1 MIKLKESAK
10 VELIAFTACAI
21 IAFFFNAG
29 NAINEH
35 ASIPHHVYY
44 TNYWTN
50 LLFSYIITCV
60 CYFMLFFF
68 VDKELGHQD
77 QKPSNAV
84 ILICLFINICFITGL
99 INEYFAI
106 LLAIKMLSIYFNS
119 SKNNKSINISQE
131 AVLLFAFSI
140 FLHASVVVLN
150 ADYDLRAFFSTIV
163 PLALLHYLYS
173 IYMLLPMLV
182 GKRRSI
188 LKFIGLSA
196 LITGVSYLVMLVIVI
211 AIYKDTDAYD
221 FIYPVNFPVQAVIVP
236 LLAWTI
242 YKARNRKNA
251 EEIKSLKTELG
262 KSDANLNFLKS
273 QINPHFLFNALNTLY
288 GTALQENAERTGEG
302 IQRLGDMM
310 RFMLE
315 ENIANKI
322 FLKRDID
329 YLNNYIALQKLR
341 IATTAD
347 IHIETRIEQPE
358 NQPLIAP
365 MVLLPFVE
373 NAFKHGISLKSPSH
387 IKITLQTKGTKLYF
401 DVNNSI
407 HIKSENDPER
417 LQSGIG
423 LKNVKQRLALL
434 YPDKHELIIR
444 ENAKEFFV
452 HLTIELEEIK

>member
-1 MIKLKESAK
+1 MKLQESAK
-10 VELIAFTACAI
+10 IELIAFTACAV

-29 NAINEH
+29 VAINEH
-35 ASIPHHVYY
+35 ATIFHHQYY
-44 TNYWTN
+44 PNYWTN

-60 CYFMLFFF
+60 CYFILFFF
-68 VDKELGHQD
+68 VDKELEQ
-77 QKPSNAV
+77 QEKRPSTAV
-84 ILICLFINICFITGL
+84 ILICLFINVCFVTRL

-106 LLAIKMLSIYFNS
+106 LIALKMLIIYFNS
-119 SKNNKSINISQE
+119 SKISKKANIMQE
-131 AVLLFAFSI
+131 AILLFGFSI
-140 FLHASVVVLN
+140 FLNASVAILN
-150 ADYDLRAFFSTIV
+150 ADYKLNVFFTTIA
-163 PLALLHYLYS
+163 PLAILHYLYS
-173 IYMLLPMLV
+173 THVLMPTLIS
-182 GKRRSI
+182 KRRPV
-188 LKFIGLSA
+188 LKFIGYTIF
-196 LITGVSYLVMLVIVI
+196 ITGLSFLAMLVIQL
-211 AIYKDTDAYD
+211 AIYGNVSTYE
-221 FIYPVNFPVQAVIVP
+221 FIYPFNLPFQLLVVPICAWNF
-236 LLAWTI
+236 
-242 YKARNRKNA
+242 YKSRNKKDI

-315 ENIANKI
+315 ENLEDRI
-322 FLKRDID
+322 FLSRDMD
-329 YLNNYIALQKLR
+329 YLKNYIDLQKLR
-341 IATTAD
+341 TATTNN
-347 IHIETRIEQPE
+347 IHIETQLEEPL
-358 NQPLIAP
+358 NKYLIAP

-373 NAFKHGISLKSPSH
+373 NAFKHGISLNSPSH
-387 IKITLQTKGTKLYF
+387 IKITLQTKGTKLFF

-423 LKNVKQRLALL
+423 LKNVEQRLSLQ

-452 HLTIELEEIK
+452 HLTIELEEIN